1 MKRIMLSLVLC
12 FSILFLSG
20 CQTKQN
26 ISDPTVTKVGVIQ
39 VKSGDHYV
47 FSSAGDL
54 VNITSTK
61 YNLDNYLKKNVSI
74 TGQYSGD
81 TLYVGNLTETQ

>member
-1 MKRIMLSLVLC
+1 MKKILLSLVLS
-12 FSILFLSG
+12 FSVLFLTG
-20 CQTKQN
+20 CQTKQT

-54 VNITSTK
+54 INITSTK
-61 YNLDNYLKKNVSI
+61 YNLDNYLKKNISI

-81 TLYVGNLTETQ
+81 TLYVGNLTESQ

>member
-1 MKRIMLSLVLC
+1 MKRILLSISLC

-20 CQTKQN
+20 CQTKQTV
-26 ISDPTVTKVGVIQ
+26 SDPTVTKVGIIQ

-54 VNITSTK
+54 INITSTK
-61 YNLDNYLKKNVSI
+61 YNLDNYLKKNISI